1 MATTLIPNVL
11 EKPSNCGSNFEGLL
25 ERAVITGADEKARM
39 RGGNPLPSLEPPKK
53 VIVVGA
59 GISGLRAAS
68 VLRRHGLD
76 VVIVEA
82 RDRIGGR
89 ICTSSQPGKTRDLGA
104 AWMHET
110 SQNKLTKLI
119 PKLGVDYYYDDGAPL
134 YYTPYGK
141 AGAQFKA
148 KKVADEFADYC
159 EWFYKNNPDA
169 EDKSV
174 DELVRSFVK
183 KHDLITEDER
193 LWAPQATREIEL
205 WIGTST
211 SVASSKHLS
220 YFVTERNLYVLH
232 GGYQKIV
239 GWTAES
245 ILDSIHLNHHVSHV
259 QWSEDGASSAVVT
272 CQNAQGKE
280 ERLVADAVVVTV
292 PLGVLRRQLISF
304 SPALPADISEG
315 ISRFSYG
322 ALGKVFFEFTEVFW
336 TKDHDQLIYYP
347 APPEHQKEGLVTDG
361 ILAHP
366 TVTVNTWL
374 MSGKKELCVQVAEP
388 LTQRVEAMSNEELYS
403 FFRPLF
409 NLYRTEPY
417 KALPQLVSIECTK
430 WTQDPLAGFG
440 TYSADK
446 VGDEPS
452 LFTDALT
459 NHKHSR
465 LQFAG
470 EHCTLVANG
479 CVHGAFA
486 TGETAATNLLSSFG
500 IDGSQDRAL
509 SYVSSVRNQDRSD
522 VLGAMM
528 PSTAPPTANTVIGIC
543 TSRVMIF
550 PYEASSPEFCRGVFK
565 KHPNEAHELEI
576 GHSTIDSWKAATKG
590 QCKCADHYNLIVRA
604 LSRDTATQRKT
615 LGHAV
620 KTASW
625 KCSNELK
632 GHLRGFNETV
642 IALAGPLSE
651 RFYGP
656 LVAFAYNVDS
666 QFHFETMD
674 DISAADF
681 GALVDVFHNSDW
693 NPILGRVERY
703 PGKTMSAIF
712 LPGIFNFHRMGSP
725 YTETMSES
733 PGELSIRR
741 IIGTHDTVVAVNITA
756 ALYSKQ
762 LCWHKSC
769 ILDIVS
775 IKHLCLMGGLPGSLT
790 IMGPHPTTAGKN
802 HVLAFYAESDGI
814 IAFNAFGAIISP
826 LHLIA
831 YDEFMFRQLHTH
843 KSQRQLSKLG
853 FLSFWDDLKSGTV
866 KLTNKLKKP
875 QYSQLRF
882 LEFWDDSESSETNTM
897 NQIELDFSE
906 ESCPYDCPADVK
918 PILTEDES
926 QVFLYVR
933 KLFRDPD
940 FVRVNQRDWLEIP
953 HDANVVVQDR
963 ALGPAYWDD
972 ALDYF
977 FADYLASLAK
987 N

>member
-1 MATTLIPNVL
+1 MATTFIPSAL
-11 EKPSNCGSNFEGLL
+11 EKPSNFGSNLEGLL
-25 ERAVITGADEKARM
+25 KRAVITGADEKARM
-39 RGGNPLPSLEPPKK
+39 RGDNPLPSLEAPKK

-89 ICTSSQPGKTRDLGA
+89 ICASSQPGKTRDLGA

-239 GWTAES
+239 RWTAES
-245 ILDSIHLNHHVSHV
+245 ILDSIHLNHHASHI

-272 CQNAQGKE
+272 CQDAQGNEK
-280 ERLVADAVVVTV
+280 RLTADAVIVTV

-304 SPALPADISEG
+304 SPALPSDISEG
-315 ISRFSYG
+315 INRFSYG
-322 ALGKVFFEFTEVFW
+322 ALGKVFFEFAEVFW

-347 APPEHQKEGLVTDG
+347 APPEHQEEGLVTDG

-388 LTQRVEAMSNEELYS
+388 LTQRVEAMSKEELYS

-452 LFTDALT
+452 LFTDALV

-486 TGETAATNLLSSFG
+486 TGETAATNLLGSFG
-500 IDGSQDRAL
+500 IGYDGGDL
-509 SYVSSVRNQDRSD
+509 
-522 VLGAMM
+522 
-528 PSTAPPTANTVIGIC
+528 
-543 TSRVMIF
+543 
-550 PYEASSPEFCRGVFK
+550 ASSPEFCWGVFK
-565 KHPNEAHELEI
+565 KHEADYEVDELI
-576 GHSTIDSWKAATKG
+576 IVHSTIDSWKAANEG
-590 QCKCADHYNLIVRA
+590 QYTGPYEWFMRVRA
-604 LSRDTATQRKT
+604 LSRDSATHGKI

-620 KTASW
+620 RIASY
-625 KCSNELK
+625 KSSHKLHS
-632 GHLRGFNETV
+632 HLRGFNETV
-642 IALAGPLSE
+642 LTLAGPLSK

-656 LVAFAYNVDS
+656 LVALAYNLDS
-666 QFHFETMD
+666 RSHFETMD
-674 DISAADF
+674 DISSADF
-681 GALVDVFHNSDW
+681 GALVDVFHKSDW
-693 NPILGRVERY
+693 NPTVGHVEGY
-703 PGKTMSAIF
+703 PKKTVSALF
-712 LPGIFNFHRMGSP
+712 LPDVFNFHRMYSSRP
-725 YTETMSES
+725 ETTSES
-733 PGELSIRR
+733 PDELSIRR
-741 IIGTHDTVVAVNITA
+741 LIGAQDSVVEVNIA
-756 ALYSKQ
+756 ATLDSKQ
-762 LCWHKSC
+762 LCSHSSC
-769 ILDIVS
+769 DFDAIS
-775 IKHLCLMGGLPGSLT
+775 IKELCLNGDIFHTLLLGPLLLDLPWIGRIALFTDDQIDTPEYRWQESRCRFLRRGIVLCYKSLS
-790 IMGPHPTTAGKN
+790 IE
-802 HVLAFYAESDGI
+802 HVPERDGI
-814 IAFNAFGAIISP
+814 IVFSAFGVKISP

-831 YDEFMFRQLHTH
+831 YDEFMFRQLQTE
-843 KSQRQLSKLG
+843 KSKRQLSKAG
-853 FLSFWDDLKSGTV
+853 FLSFWSDLKSGKV
-866 KLTNKLKKP
+866 KITNELKTP
-875 QYSQLRF
+875 QYSHLNL
-882 LEFWDDSESSETNTM
+882 LEFWGDSRPRETETM
-897 NQIELDFSE
+897 THAELDFSE
-906 ESCPYDCPADVK
+906 ESSPYDTPTDAK
-918 PILTEDES
+918 YILTEDET
-926 QVFLYVR
+926 QVFLHIR

-940 FVRVNQRDWLEIP
+940 FVRPNQRDWLEVLY
-953 HDANVVVQDR
+953 DANTLVQDR
-963 ALGPAYWDD
+963 KLGPDYWADE
-972 ALDYF
+972 LDKF
-977 FADYLASLAK
+977 FTDYLSSLAQD
-987 N
+987 

>member
-1 MATTLIPNVL
+1 MATTFIPSAL
-11 EKPSNCGSNFEGLL
+11 EKPSNFGSNLEGLL
-25 ERAVITGADEKARM
+25 KRAVITGADEKARM
-39 RGGNPLPSLEPPKK
+39 RGDNPLPSLEAPKK

-76 VVIVEA
+76 V
-82 RDRIGGR
+82 
-89 ICTSSQPGKTRDLGA
+89 PGKTRDLGA

-159 EWFYKNNPDA
+159 EWFYKNNPEA

-245 ILDSIHLNHHVSHV
+245 IRDSIHLNQHVSDV
-259 QWSEDGASSAVVT
+259 QWSEDGTSSAVVT
-272 CQNAQGKE
+272 CQDAQGKE
-280 ERLVADAVVVTV
+280 QRLTADAVVVTV

-304 SPALPADISEG
+304 SPALPSDISEG
-315 ISRFSYG
+315 INRFSYG
-322 ALGKVFFEFTEVFW
+322 ALGKVFFEFAEVFW

-347 APPEHQKEGLVTDG
+347 APPEHQEEGLVTDG

-417 KALPQLVSIECTK
+417 KALPKLVSIECTK

-452 LFTDALT
+452 LFTDALV
-459 NHKHSR
+459 NHKYSR

-500 IDGSQDRAL
+500 IEYDGGDL
-509 SYVSSVRNQDRSD
+509 VS
-522 VLGAMM
+522 
-528 PSTAPPTANTVIGIC
+528 
-543 TSRVMIF
+543 
-550 PYEASSPEFCRGVFK
+550 
-565 KHPNEAHELEI
+565 
-576 GHSTIDSWKAATKG
+576 
-590 QCKCADHYNLIVRA
+590 LI
-604 LSRDTATQRKT
+604 
-615 LGHAV
+615 
-620 KTASW
+620 
-625 KCSNELK
+625 N
-632 GHLRGFNETV
+632 
-642 IALAGPLSE
+642 
-651 RFYGP
+651 
-656 LVAFAYNVDS
+656 
-666 QFHFETMD
+666 
-674 DISAADF
+674 
-681 GALVDVFHNSDW
+681 
-693 NPILGRVERY
+693 
-703 PGKTMSAIF
+703 
-712 LPGIFNFHRMGSP
+712 
-725 YTETMSES
+725 
-733 PGELSIRR
+733 
-741 IIGTHDTVVAVNITA
+741 
-756 ALYSKQ
+756 
-762 LCWHKSC
+762 
-769 ILDIVS
+769 
-775 IKHLCLMGGLPGSLT
+775 GL
-790 IMGPHPTTAGKN
+790 N
-802 HVLAFYAESDGI
+802 
-814 IAFNAFGAIISP
+814 
-826 LHLIA
+826 
-831 YDEFMFRQLHTH
+831 
-843 KSQRQLSKLG
+843 
-853 FLSFWDDLKSGTV
+853 
-866 KLTNKLKKP
+866 
-875 QYSQLRF
+875 
-882 LEFWDDSESSETNTM
+882 
-897 NQIELDFSE
+897 
-906 ESCPYDCPADVK
+906 
-918 PILTEDES
+918 
-926 QVFLYVR
+926 
-933 KLFRDPD
+933 
-940 FVRVNQRDWLEIP
+940 
-953 HDANVVVQDR
+953 
-963 ALGPAYWDD
+963 
-972 ALDYF
+972 
-977 FADYLASLAK
+977 
-987 N
+987 

>member
-25 ERAVITGADEKARM
+25 ERAVITGADEKART
-39 RGGNPLPSLEPPKK
+39 RGVNPLPSLEPPKK

-119 PKLGVDYYYDDGAPL
+119 LKLGVDYYYDDGAPL

-245 ILDSIHLNHHVSHV
+245 ILDSIHLNHHVSNV
-259 QWSEDGASSAVVT
+259 QWSEDGASHAVVT

-304 SPALPADISEG
+304 SPALPADISGG

-347 APPEHQKEGLVTDG
+347 APPEHQEEGLVTDG

-388 LTQRVEAMSNEELYS
+388 LTQRVEAMSNGELYS

-486 TGETAATNLLSSFG
+486 TG
-500 IDGSQDRAL
+500 
-509 SYVSSVRNQDRSD
+509 SD
-522 VLGAMM
+522 E
-528 PSTAPPTANTVIGIC
+528 S
-543 TSRVMIF
+543 
-550 PYEASSPEFCRGVFK
+550 
-565 KHPNEAHELEI
+565 
-576 GHSTIDSWKAATKG
+576 
-590 QCKCADHYNLIVRA
+590 NLIVRA
-604 LSRDTATQRKT
+604 LSRDSATRGKT

-625 KCSNELK
+625 NYSSDEWK
-632 GHLRGFNETV
+632 GHLENFNETV
-642 IALAGPLSE
+642 LALAGPLSS

-656 LVAFAYNVDS
+656 LVVFAYNVDS
-666 QFHFETMD
+666 QFHFESMD

-681 GALVDVFHNSDW
+681 GALVDVFYNSDW
-693 NPILGRVERY
+693 NPFIGRVERF

-712 LPGIFNFHRMGSP
+712 LPDSFNFRRMTRR
-725 YTETMSES
+725 YIETISES
-733 PGELSIRR
+733 PDDELSIRR
-741 IIGTHDTVVAVNITA
+741 IIGTQDPMVKVDITTE
-756 ALYSKQ
+756 LDSKQ
-762 LCWHKSC
+762 LCCHDSC
-769 ILDIVS
+769 PLDGVS
-775 IKHLCLMGGLPGSLT
+775 IKELCLRGRTFHALLLGPFLLDLPWIGRNAHVTDDHGSSPDYRWQESRSRFLRRGIVLGYKLLGIDHVPHGYG
-790 IMGPHPTTAGKN
+790 IM
-802 HVLAFYAESDGI
+802 V
-814 IAFNAFGAIISP
+814 FNVFGVKISP

-831 YDEFMFRQLHTH
+831 YDEFMFRQLQTD
-843 KSQRQLSKLG
+843 KSKRQLSRTG
-853 FLSFWDDLKSGTV
+853 FLSFWNDLKSGKV
-866 KLTNKLKKP
+866 KITNELKKP
-875 QYSQLRF
+875 QYPQLNS
-882 LEFWDDSESSETNTM
+882 LEFWEDSKAREINTM
-897 NQIELDFSE
+897 NHAEFDFSE
-906 ESCPYDCPADVK
+906 ESCPYDCPADATV
-918 PILTEDES
+918 ILTEDER

-933 KLFRDPD
+933 KLFRDPGIG
-940 FVRVNQRDWLEIP
+940 NW
-953 HDANVVVQDR
+953 VQ
-963 ALGPAYWDD
+963 LTGIT
-972 ALDYF
+972 
-977 FADYLASLAK
+977 

>member
-1 MATTLIPNVL
+1 MATTFIPSTL
-11 EKPSNCGSNFEGLL
+11 EKPSNYGSNFEGLL

-39 RGGNPLPSLEPPKK
+39 RGDNPLPNLEPRKK

-89 ICTSSQPGKTRDLGA
+89 ICASSQPGKTRDL
-104 AWMHET
+104 
-110 SQNKLTKLI
+110 
-119 PKLGVDYYYDDGAPL
+119 APL

-259 QWSEDGASSAVVT
+259 QWSEDGGSHAVVT

-304 SPALPADISEG
+304 SPALPSDISEG

-347 APPEHQKEGLVTDG
+347 APPEHQEEGLATDG

-366 TVTVNTWL
+366 SVTVNTWL

-452 LFTDALT
+452 LFIDALT

-486 TGETAATNLLSSFG
+486 TVAINMDSPPLATNAMAVPVSEPSYQRDREKRPNL
-500 IDGSQDRAL
+500 SQDL
-509 SYVSSVRNQDRSD
+509 
-522 VLGAMM
+522 
-528 PSTAPPTANTVIGIC
+528 APCDIAAAKTQT
-543 TSRVMIF
+543 
-550 PYEASSPEFCRGVFK
+550 SSPEFCWGVFK
-565 KHPNEAHELEI
+565 KAKNQFVTDELI
-576 GHSTIDSWKAATKG
+576 ITHSSIENWKAATKEEH
-590 QCKCADHYNLIVRA
+590 DLPDDDNLIVRP
-604 LSRDTATQRKT
+604 LSRDTATQGKT

-625 KCSNELK
+625 EQPSNDWK
-632 GHLRGFNETV
+632 GHLENFNETV
-642 IALAGPLSE
+642 LALAGPLSS

-656 LVAFAYNVDS
+656 LVVFAYNVDS
-666 QFHFETMD
+666 QFHFESMD
-674 DISAADF
+674 DVSAADF
-681 GALVDVFHNSDW
+681 GALVDVFHNSEW
-693 NPILGRVERY
+693 NPTIGRVERY

-712 LPGIFNFHRMGSP
+712 LPDSFNFCRMGLR
-725 YTETMSES
+725 YTEAMSES
-733 PGELSIRR
+733 PEDELSIRR
-741 IIGTHDTVVAVNITA
+741 IIGAQDTIVEVNITA
-756 ALYSKQ
+756 APDPKQ
-762 LCWHKSC
+762 LCDHDSC
-769 ILDIVS
+769 HIDGVS
-775 IKHLCLMGGLPGSLT
+775 IKDLCLS
-790 IMGPHPTTAGKN
+790 GKIYVSGDDDSSPEYRWQESRSRFLLRGI
-802 HVLAFYAESDGI
+802 VLGYKLLGIDSVPQGDGI
-814 IAFNAFGAIISP
+814 MVFNALGVKISP
-826 LHLIA
+826 LHLVA
-831 YDEFMFRQLHTH
+831 YDEFMFRQLQTD
-843 KSQRQLSKLG
+843 KPKRQLSKLG
-853 FLSFWDDLKSGTV
+853 FQTFWNDLKSGKV
-866 KLTNKLKKP
+866 KITNELKKP
-875 QYSQLRF
+875 QYYSQLSS
-882 LEFWDDSESSETNTM
+882 LEFWGDPKTRETNTT
-897 NQIELDFSE
+897 NHAELDFSQ
-906 ESCPYDCPADVK
+906 ESCPYDCPVDATSV
-918 PILTEDES
+918 LTEDET

-933 KLFRDPD
+933 KLFQDLD
-940 FVRVNQRDWLEIP
+940 FVRANQRDWLEILYY
-953 HDANVVVQDR
+953 ANVAIQDR
-963 ALGPAYWDD
+963 ELGPAYWEDK
-972 ALDYF
+972 LDKF
-977 FADYLASLAK
+977 FANYINEKAMLLSLEGCP
-987 N
+987 

>member
-1 MATTLIPNVL
+1 MATTLIPSAL
-11 EKPSNCGSNFEGLL
+11 EKPSNCGSNYESLL
-25 ERAVITGADEKARM
+25 KHSVITGADEKARM
-39 RGGNPLPSLEPPKK
+39 RGDNPLPSVEPPKK

-89 ICTSSQPGKTRDLGA
+89 ICASSQPGKTRDLGA

-119 PKLGVDYYYDDGAPL
+119 PKLEVDYYYDDGAPL

-211 SVASSKHLS
+211 SAASSKHLS

-245 ILDSIHLNHHVSHV
+245 ILDSIRLNHHVSHV
-259 QWSEDGASSAVVT
+259 QWSEDGGSRAVVT

-304 SPALPADISEG
+304 TPSLPGDISEG

-322 ALGKVFFEFTEVFW
+322 ALGKVFFEFAEVFW

-347 APPEHQKEGLVTDG
+347 APPEHQEEGLVTDG

-374 MSGKKELCVQVAEP
+374 MSGRKELCVQVAEP

-452 LFTDALT
+452 LFTDALI

-500 IDGSQDRAL
+500 IKYDGGDL
-509 SYVSSVRNQDRSD
+509 VS
-522 VLGAMM
+522 
-528 PSTAPPTANTVIGIC
+528 
-543 TSRVMIF
+543 
-550 PYEASSPEFCRGVFK
+550 
-565 KHPNEAHELEI
+565 
-576 GHSTIDSWKAATKG
+576 
-590 QCKCADHYNLIVRA
+590 LINN
-604 LSRDTATQRKT
+604 
-615 LGHAV
+615 
-620 KTASW
+620 
-625 KCSNELK
+625 SN
-632 GHLRGFNETV
+632 
-642 IALAGPLSE
+642 
-651 RFYGP
+651 
-656 LVAFAYNVDS
+656 
-666 QFHFETMD
+666 
-674 DISAADF
+674 
-681 GALVDVFHNSDW
+681 
-693 NPILGRVERY
+693 
-703 PGKTMSAIF
+703 
-712 LPGIFNFHRMGSP
+712 
-725 YTETMSES
+725 
-733 PGELSIRR
+733 
-741 IIGTHDTVVAVNITA
+741 
-756 ALYSKQ
+756 
-762 LCWHKSC
+762 
-769 ILDIVS
+769 
-775 IKHLCLMGGLPGSLT
+775 
-790 IMGPHPTTAGKN
+790 
-802 HVLAFYAESDGI
+802 
-814 IAFNAFGAIISP
+814 
-826 LHLIA
+826 
-831 YDEFMFRQLHTH
+831 
-843 KSQRQLSKLG
+843 
-853 FLSFWDDLKSGTV
+853 
-866 KLTNKLKKP
+866 
-875 QYSQLRF
+875 
-882 LEFWDDSESSETNTM
+882 
-897 NQIELDFSE
+897 
-906 ESCPYDCPADVK
+906 
-918 PILTEDES
+918 
-926 QVFLYVR
+926 
-933 KLFRDPD
+933 
-940 FVRVNQRDWLEIP
+940 
-953 HDANVVVQDR
+953 
-963 ALGPAYWDD
+963 
-972 ALDYF
+972 
-977 FADYLASLAK
+977 
-987 N
+987 

>member
-1 MATTLIPNVL
+1 MATTFIPSPL
-11 EKPSNCGSNFEGLL
+11 EKPSNCGSNFESLL
-25 ERAVITGADEKARM
+25 QRAVITGADEKARM
-39 RGGNPLPSLEPPKK
+39 RGDNPLPSLEPPKK

-89 ICTSSQPGKTRDLGA
+89 ICASSQPGKTRDLGA

-232 GGYQKIV
+232 GGYQKII

-259 QWSEDGASSAVVT
+259 QWSEDGASRAVVT

-304 SPALPADISEG
+304 SPALPSDISEG

-322 ALGKVFFEFTEVFW
+322 ALGKVFFEFAEVFW

-347 APPEHQKEGLVTDG
+347 APPEHQEEGLVTDG

-374 MSGKKELCVQVAEP
+374 MSGKKELCIQVAEP
-388 LTQRVEAMSNEELYS
+388 LTQRVEAMSNEELYG

-500 IDGSQDRAL
+500 IEYDGGDL
-509 SYVSSVRNQDRSD
+509 
-522 VLGAMM
+522 
-528 PSTAPPTANTVIGIC
+528 
-543 TSRVMIF
+543 
-550 PYEASSPEFCRGVFK
+550 ASSPQFCWGAFK
-565 KHPNEAHELEI
+565 KHKTNYDNDELLI
-576 GHSTIDSWKAATKG
+576 THSTIDSWKAATKG
-590 QCKCADHYNLIVRA
+590 RYTGSDKRNLIVRA
-604 LSRDTATQRKT
+604 LSRDTATQGKT

-625 KCSNELK
+625 ECCSDDWK
-632 GHLRGFNETV
+632 GHVENFNETV
-642 IALAGPLSE
+642 LALAGPLSS

-656 LVAFAYNVDS
+656 LVVFAYNVDS
-666 QFHFETMD
+666 QFHFESMD
-674 DISAADF
+674 HISAADF

-703 PGKTMSAIF
+703 HGKTLSAVF
-712 LPGIFNFHRMGSP
+712 LPDTFNFHRMGSP
-725 YTETMSES
+725 YTGTMSES
-733 PGELSIRR
+733 PDELSIRR
-741 IIGTHDTVVAVNITA
+741 IIGTQDTVVAVNITA
-756 ALYSKQ
+756 ALDSKQ

-769 ILDIVS
+769 ILDTLS
-775 IKHLCLMGGLPGSLT
+775 IKHLCLRGPTFHALLLGPLLLDLPWIGRNAYV
-790 IMGPHPTTAGKN
+790 TTAHRSPPKYRWQESRSRFLRRSVVLDCKLLGIE
-802 HVLAFYAESDGI
+802 HVPQSDGI
-814 IAFNAFGAIISP
+814 IVFNAFGAKISP

-843 KSQRQLSKLG
+843 KSQQQLSKLG
-853 FLSFWDDLKSGTV
+853 FLSFWSDLKSGKV
-866 KLTNKLKKP
+866 KITNELKKP

-882 LEFWDDSESSETNTM
+882 LEFWDDSEVSETNTM

-940 FVRVNQRDWLEIP
+940 FVRANQRDWLEIL

-963 ALGPAYWDD
+963 ALGTAYWDD
-972 ALDYF
+972 ALDKLF
-977 FADYLASLAK
+977 TDHLTSLK
-987 N
+987 RE